1 MGFKNILQG
10 VKVLDFLAPP
20 IGLNVGGSAGLR
32 TYFGAIM
39 GVLYTASI
47 IALGYFI
54 LLTYLDTKNP
64 NVGSEHSESA
74 EYPSVDF
81 VENKLFPVVYV
92 NYKEVVNIPVSVIPK
107 YFTIKLVRYGYKLTT
122 DPVTGK
128 DVITSSFDFFDVVS
142 CKEVMASPVYSQY
155 YKDYVGTKFFKM
167 YSEKY
172 GLCVK
177 VDKPEA
183 AVVSGGGTDS
193 QVQILSYRLMPCSLP
208 GGVGCATLSEMKDIG
223 FIFST
228 PSQAMNLSDYDHPI
242 KAVPN
247 SENYY
252 YINENLKQKYQSKL
266 AKTEIYDDPGLYF
279 KLKKRTSFFS
289 VDKMITS
296 SRSRD
301 ASQTTCVESDVYKLK
316 CDAYINF
323 DFMSSGRS
331 TLIVRH
337 YKGLIESISDLGGVN
352 SIVWIIFLYMNYTY
366 LALVQEKVLA
376 HKVFDFFKEDA
387 FKPRASTRG
396 CCRKKSLRRDMGKIA
411 SIEELDKMNSRLNP
425 KMIKQLEGEAYK
437 VINKTLDVI
446 TIVKEI
452 NSLKVLTH
460 MLLEDYHLK
469 LVPLVS
475 LSLQCKKNKVSL
487 ARLNSHVSQ
496 QNSVAGSRNMSRKSS
511 AFHNDEFQH
520 IGFGNLDFESA
531 LAKVVMKA
539 AASSELNPDQLNL
552 EQKVDNFYVSSLD
565 RAGDIFTSLLKINA
579 ENQALAANSRKASIN
594 LSSPGDFSEPDNVV
608 DTKPHTTKFVHD
620 KRPSADLGEINSA
633 QVAHAQPLY
642 SPLKRPRKKTVIKKS
657 IFHGV
662 EREKEHPNESA
673 TIQVKNDSMS
683 LDASLE
689 Q

>member
-1 MGFKNILQG
+1 MGFKGITQG
-10 VKVLDFLAPP
+10 VKLLDFLAPP

-32 TYFGAIM
+32 TYFGACM
-39 GVLYTASI
+39 GVLYTVSI
-47 IALGYFI
+47 MALGYFI
-54 LLTYLDTKNP
+54 VLTYLDTNNP
-64 NVGSEHSESA
+64 SVASEHSESA
-74 EYPSVDF
+74 EYPPVDF

-92 NYKEVVNIPVSVIPK
+92 NYKEVINIPVSVIPK
-107 YFTIKLVRYGYKLTT
+107 YFTIKLVRYGYKMTT

-142 CKEVMASPVYSQY
+142 CKEIMASPIYSKY

-193 QVQILSYRLMPCSLP
+193 QVQILSFRMMPCSLP
-208 GGVGCATLSEMKDIG
+208 GGVGCATLAEMKDIG
-223 FIFST
+223 FIFSN
-228 PSQAMNLSDYDHPI
+228 PSQAMNLSNYENPI
-242 KAVPN
+242 TAVPN

-279 KLKKRTSFFS
+279 KLKKRKSYFS
-289 VDKMITS
+289 VDRMITS

-301 ASQTTCVESDVYKLK
+301 SSQTTCLESDVYKLK

-366 LALVQEKVLA
+366 LALVQEKVLV

-387 FKPRASTRG
+387 FKPRPSSKG
-396 CCRKKSLRRDMGKIA
+396 CCRKKSRIREMGKIG
-411 SIEELDKMNSRLNP
+411 SIEELEKFNSRLNP
-425 KMIKQLEGEAYK
+425 KMVKELENEAYK
-437 VINKTLDVI
+437 VIHKTLDVV

-487 ARLNSHVSQ
+487 SRLNSRVSQ
-496 QNSVAGSRNMSRKSS
+496 QNSVAGSRTMSRKSS
-511 AFHNDEFQH
+511 ALQHDEFQH

-531 LAKVVMKA
+531 LAKVTMKA
-539 AASSELNPDQLNL
+539 AASSELLPDQRNL
-552 EQKVDNFYVSSLD
+552 EQKMDNFYVSSLD

-579 ENQALAANSRKASIN
+579 ENQALALAGRKPSIN
-594 LSSPGDFSEPDNVV
+594 FSSGGDFGEPEQVI
-608 DTKPHTTKFVHD
+608 DTNPHSTKFVHD
-620 KRPSADLGEINSA
+620 KRPSLDMGEVNSA
-633 QVAHAQPLY
+633 TVMHAHPIY
-642 SPLKRPRKKTVIKKS
+642 SPLKNPRKKTVVKKS

-662 EREKEHPNESA
+662 DREKEQIKEPASILARN
-673 TIQVKNDSMS
+673 NS
-683 LDASLE
+683 LSQKAIAE